1 LVEVR
6 ARVCAMR
13 AETRLRS
20 AVRSIDTVAAGRH
33 DHGVTLI
40 LDTLDGWRL
49 SVGWPAPRRC
59 RYRLGLL
66 LYAVGLRQLAVRV
79 AGVPTQNGPGR

>member
-1 LVEVR
+1 
-6 ARVCAMR
+6 M
-13 AETRLRS
+13 
-20 AVRSIDTVAAGRH
+20 
-33 DHGVTLI
+33 TLI